1 MTSENDRLNLSFAK
15 VRVSL
20 IPATLL
26 CYFFI
31 SYSLSYQQDSLVA
44 TKGLFPLTNPPI
56 IPFKNARFKRSFR
69 LVVFMAGRNVS
80 DFISD

>member
-26 CYFFI
+26 CYFFHI
-31 SYSLSYQQDSLVA
+31 LFEFLSTGKPSS
-44 TKGLFPLTNPPI
+44 NE
-56 IPFKNARFKRSFR
+56 R
-69 LVVFMAGRNVS
+69 LVSSYEPS
-80 DFISD
+80 DHTL

>member
-26 CYFFI
+26 CYFFHLLFAF
-31 SYSLSYQQDSLVA
+31 LSI
-44 TKGLFPLTNPPI
+44 G
-56 IPFKNARFKRSFR
+56 
-69 LVVFMAGRNVS
+69 
-80 DFISD
+80 